1 MRMNRYQ
8 WLEKLHWMHYDTL
21 IRLARA
27 RLRQSAASVH
37 DAEDVVQQAF
47 LLAAEKDIRD
57 HEAPV
62 KWLMKTVS
70 NLCMNR
76 SASEKR
82 SVQKRQRLI
91 QQRMDNSP
99 VRSVYAVEM
108 LSGATDERE
117 MLMLIEQT
125 LTTEEWELMRQYCL
139 EEITIDDLAV
149 KKGMTP
155 VALRVKMHRLRCK
168 LKSEYYGL

>member
-1 MRMNRYQ
+1 MYRYQ
-8 WLEKLHWMHYDTL
+8 WLEDLHRMHYDTL

-47 LLAAEKDIRD
+47 LLAAEKGIRD

-76 SASEKR
+76 ATSALRTK
-82 SVQKRQRLI
+82 QKQQRVIRQRL
-91 QQRMDNSP
+91 DNSP

-108 LSGATDERE
+108 TTGEMDERE

-125 LTTEEWELMRQYCL
+125 LTPEEAELLMQYCTGDL
-139 EEITIDDLAV
+139 SIDDLAAQKGV
-149 KKGMTP
+149 KP
-155 VALRVKMHRLRCK
+155 VALRVQIHRIRKK
-168 LKSEYYGL
+168 LKKEFYGL